1 MEHSIPSLHAAG
13 PWRTRALIAAAVAA
27 VELVVLLLIALTLVG
42 RSLAAGVED
51 AARSHVITS
60 DRPTAAKAAGKAEPT
75 TPAAAKLARSAT
87 SVLVLNG
94 NGQTGAAA
102 SSAEQLRG
110 LGYLIGGVG
119 NAPRTDY
126 GRSVIMF
133 RPGYEGEARRLGH
146 DLKIKIVGP
155 LDGLRLRDLMGAHV
169 ALVVGS

>member
-1 MEHSIPSLHAAG
+1 MKPID
-13 PWRTRALIAAAVAA
+13 V
-27 VELVVLLLIALTLVG
+27 
-42 RSLAAGVED
+42 SLAE
-51 AARSHVITS
+51 ARRIAVRAQLL
-60 DRPTAAKAAGKAEPT
+60 DG
-75 TPAAAKLARSAT
+75 SAT